1 MITHYFFPSCSTAI
15 MSEKPYCLR
24 NMFKEDMSG
33 VHECLFVAE
42 KLIKKFLPA
51 LHGHLDKEHI
61 DISMF
66 ATSWLMTV
74 FASTFPFDLVSVVW
88 DSFIVEG
95 SKVVYRVMLAL
106 LEQAQ
111 DELLNLDMEEIL
123 CYLRDDIRNVDGRTI
138 MRNSLKISL
147 RQRHIKKYINEWR
160 SSHKG
165 KTNYRRLLSN
175 NTESEESMG
184 SRIGEGVTNGKHIA
198 KKLLPASLSRRA
210 SL

>member
-1 MITHYFFPSCSTAI
+1 
-15 MSEKPYCLR
+15 MSEEPYCLR
-24 NMFKEDMSG
+24 NMFKEDISG
-33 VHECLFVAE
+33 VHETLFVAE

-51 LHGHLDKEHI
+51 LHGHLDNEHV

-74 FASTFPFDLVSVVW
+74 FASIFPFDLVSVVW
-88 DSFIVEG
+88 DSFLVEG

-138 MRNSLKISL
+138 MRNSLKIPL

-160 SSHKG
+160 SSQKG

-198 KKLLPASLSRRA
+198 KKLLPASLCRRA

>member
-1 MITHYFFPSCSTAI
+1 MKAV
-15 MSEKPYCLR
+15 MSEEPYCLR
-24 NMFKEDMSG
+24 NMFKEDISG
-33 VHECLFVAE
+33 VHETLFVAE

-51 LHGHLDKEHI
+51 LHGHLDNEHV

-74 FASTFPFDLVSVVW
+74 FASIFPFDLVSVVW

-138 MRNSLKISL
+138 MRNSLKIPL

-160 SSHKG
+160 SSQKG